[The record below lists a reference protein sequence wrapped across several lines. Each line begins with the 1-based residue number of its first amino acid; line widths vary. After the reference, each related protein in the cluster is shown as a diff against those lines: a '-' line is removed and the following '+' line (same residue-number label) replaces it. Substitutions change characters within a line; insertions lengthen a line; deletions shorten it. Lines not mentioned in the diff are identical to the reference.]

1 MATTIQ
7 PIVPQI
13 PADQLANALARYREG
28 FDPALIELPEA
39 AVFPHLIAAQPSTAR
54 KARVTGVLL
63 GRPAP
68 RFVKRGRSVRY
79 RLSDVLAWLA
89 AADSHGSTAAVAAA
103 GQ

>member
-79 RLSDVLAWLA
+79 RLRSEEHTSELQSRPHLVCRL
-89 AADSHGSTAAVAAA
+89 
-103 GQ
+103 